1 MVKECGFQYFSNF
14 YNLVFSGVDLD
25 FKTKKGTCG
34 TMRDFYKR
42 RQREY
47 WTDYLRRKKSQR
59 LPRSW
64 HRSES
69 HYRYAYENSEK

>member
-1 MVKECGFQYFSNF
+1 
-14 YNLVFSGVDLD
+14 
-25 FKTKKGTCG
+25 
-34 TMRDFYKR
+34 MRDFYKR

-47 WTDYLRRKKSQR
+47 WTDYLRRKKSRR

-69 HYRYAYENSEK
+69 HYRYAYENIEK